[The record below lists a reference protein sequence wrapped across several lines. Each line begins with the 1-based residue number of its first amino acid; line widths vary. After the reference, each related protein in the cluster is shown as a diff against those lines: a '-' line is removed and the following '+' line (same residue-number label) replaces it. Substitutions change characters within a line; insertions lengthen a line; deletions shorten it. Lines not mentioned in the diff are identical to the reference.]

1 MPNLSVKYDPDQ
13 TPLSLITDA
22 SQKLDIPIV
31 MSYIASGM
39 GMPGCFLPLSTQT
52 TAYRDAAIM
61 YMRINNTSEAV
72 LKALATQLRSIKDV
86 ITRDEITLCEY
97 VATAAYIC
105 NEQELVKEVLLRV
118 PAPLATN
125 YLKTL
130 YQAVAIRQWDGA
142 MFRHALTNTGDSA
155 QQQWE
160 SMKASVLN

>member
-13 TPLSLITDA
+13 TPLLLITEA
-22 SQKLDIPIV
+22 SQKLDVPIV
-31 MSYIASGM
+31 MSYIASNM
-39 GMPGCFLPLSTQT
+39 MPGCFLPLSTQT

-61 YMRINNTSEAV
+61 YMHTSNTTESV
-72 LKALATQLRSIKDV
+72 LKALTIQLRSVKDV

-142 MFRHALTNTGDSA
+142 MFRSALKTTADSA

-160 SMKASVLN
+160 SMKASILN